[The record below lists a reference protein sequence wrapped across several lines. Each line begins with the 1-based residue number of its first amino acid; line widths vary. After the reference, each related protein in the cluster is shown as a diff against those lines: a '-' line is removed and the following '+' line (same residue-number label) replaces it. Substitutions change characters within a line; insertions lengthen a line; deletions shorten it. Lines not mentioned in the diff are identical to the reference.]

1 MQLDPALYGDG
12 LADIYDLIYPVTPDV
27 DAAAAFVADRTPPA
41 GTVLEFGIGTGR
53 IALALAERGIKVHGV
68 DASPR
73 MLEQLAAK
81 TADLPIMTTLGD
93 FTDVDCGGTY
103 DTVLIALNTL
113 FMVPSQDLQIEVL
126 RNARRHLADDGA
138 LVVELY
144 EPTRFHSLPGGTDT
158 MVQHLDR
165 ESLLLCSVQVDRVNQ
180 IAAIGQAYLR
190 SGELRKT
197 PEISRYA
204 FPAEVDLMA
213 RCAGLRLAERWE
225 DWDGHRF
232 EHRSVRHISVYRP
245 DDTNA

>member
-1 MQLDPALYGDG
+1 MNLDPALYGDG

-27 DAAAAFVADRTPPA
+27 EAAAAFVAERTPSS

-53 IALALAERGIKVHGV
+53 IACALAERGIKVHGV

-93 FTDVDCGGTY
+93 FTSVDCGGTY

-113 FMVPSQDLQIEVL
+113 FMVPSQEQQIEVL
-126 RNARRHLADDGA
+126 RNARRHLTDDGA
-138 LVVELY
+138 LIVELY

-158 MVQHLDR
+158 LVQHLDR
-165 ESLLLCSVQVDRVNQ
+165 ESLLLCSIQVDRVNQ

-213 RCAGLRLAERWE
+213 RCAGLQLTERWE

-245 DDTNA
+245 DVQAS